1 MGRGTRP
8 ADARSPPGRRLDFS
22 ESSAT
27 FRTLCLSVM
36 FSCKQIEAIL
46 NAELEEALARFNRI
60 RRSRASAVNAEH
72 EDATNALRR
81 ALERHSDFILKG
93 IVPDDLKQVRP
104 IS

>member
-1 MGRGTRP
+1 
-8 ADARSPPGRRLDFS
+8 
-22 ESSAT
+22 
-27 FRTLCLSVM
+27 M
-36 FSCKQIEAIL
+36 FSCEQVEAIL

-60 RRSRASAVNAEH
+60 RRGRAGTVGSTEAINTEH